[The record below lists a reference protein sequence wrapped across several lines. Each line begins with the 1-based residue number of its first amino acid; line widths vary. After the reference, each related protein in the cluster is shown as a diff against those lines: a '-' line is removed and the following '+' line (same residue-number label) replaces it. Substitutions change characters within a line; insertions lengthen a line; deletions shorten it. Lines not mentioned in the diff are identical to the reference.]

1 MPTEPLQTRAFTM
14 RLFPGM
20 ADVYAVRHDAIW
32 PELEA
37 ALHDA
42 GVVDYR
48 LFLDE
53 ASGTLFAVLHHVADH
68 RLDSLPDL
76 PVMRRWWD
84 AMADLME
91 TGPDN
96 VPRQWPLRPVFTLRS
111 REPA

>member
-48 LFLDE
+48 IFLDE

-68 RLDSLPDL
+68 RSCAAGGMP
-76 PVMRRWWD
+76 
-84 AMADLME
+84 
-91 TGPDN
+91 
-96 VPRQWPLRPVFTLRS
+96 WPT
-111 REPA
+111 